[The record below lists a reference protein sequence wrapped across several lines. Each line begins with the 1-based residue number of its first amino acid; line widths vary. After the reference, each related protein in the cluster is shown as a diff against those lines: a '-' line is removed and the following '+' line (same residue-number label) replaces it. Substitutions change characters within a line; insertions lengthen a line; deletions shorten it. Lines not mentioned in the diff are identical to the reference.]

1 MSHQPLGENA
11 YPEASTWGIQFDLF
25 QVRCATYHSRTE
37 HITMT
42 RLNPPMGFTSRGW
55 SEEIGTD
62 KPTPKTMSKS
72 DEAAL
77 KEDPRLRGLIPIPVS
92 VDGGK
97 TLDWSRPVE
106 SENLAHPSVYSIVH
120 R

>member
-1 MSHQPLGENA
+1 
-11 YPEASTWGIQFDLF
+11 
-25 QVRCATYHSRTE
+25 
-37 HITMT
+37 
-42 RLNPPMGFTSRGW
+42 MGFTSRDW
-55 SEEIGTD
+55 SEEIGKD
-62 KPTPKTMSKS
+62 KPTLKVTIKPG
-72 DEAAL
+72 EAVL
-77 KEDPRLRGLIPIPVS
+77 KEDLRFRGPIPMPVS